1 MERFMRMISGEM
13 NTPKWFGWYHIMC
26 LVLVVAL
33 TVMMFCL
40 RSKFS
45 DKTFRIICA
54 SVGTLMI
61 LFEVLKQLHNAYD
74 VDTNTWEYD
83 WYYFPFQFCSV
94 PMYVL
99 VVIGCLK
106 DCKFKAVLCD
116 FLATFGLF
124 GGALVMLYPGDVFTG
139 SILINI
145 HTMVH
150 HGLMV
155 VMGALMYFSGNS
167 KAKHKTILN
176 GVIVFAVIVT
186 IAFISNII
194 AGALHLEDFNLF
206 YIGPYK
212 RCHLTVLSN
221 IWDALKLTGTS
232 ISFGNFVFLLIYVL
246 GFGLAAYLTLIVAM
260 LVNLAYLRLLKR
272 GSD

>member
-1 MERFMRMISGEM
+1 MERFMKMISGEM
-13 NTPKWFGWYHIMC
+13 TRPKWFGWYHIMC
-26 LVLVVAL
+26 LVLVIGL
-33 TVMMFCL
+33 TLMMFCL
-40 RSKFS
+40 RNKIN
-45 DKTFRIICA
+45 DKAFRIICA
-54 SVGTLMI
+54 SIGTLMI

-99 VVIGCLK
+99 VLIGCLK
-106 DCKFKAVLCD
+106 DCKFRTVLCE

-124 GGALVMLYPGDVFTG
+124 GGALVMLYPGDVFTR

-155 VMGALMYFSGNS
+155 VMGALMYFSGNA
-167 KAKHKTILN
+167 KAKHKTIIN
-176 GVIVFAVIVT
+176 GIIVFAVIVT

-194 AGALHLEDFNLF
+194 AGQLHLDRFNLF

-212 RCHLTVLSN
+212 RCHLTVLSD

-232 ISFGNFVFLLIYVL
+232 ITFGNFVFLLIYVL
-246 GFGLAAYLTLIVAM
+246 GFGVASYLTLLVAIFI
-260 LVNLAYLRLLKR
+260 NFIYKKIQKKNN
-272 GSD
+272 